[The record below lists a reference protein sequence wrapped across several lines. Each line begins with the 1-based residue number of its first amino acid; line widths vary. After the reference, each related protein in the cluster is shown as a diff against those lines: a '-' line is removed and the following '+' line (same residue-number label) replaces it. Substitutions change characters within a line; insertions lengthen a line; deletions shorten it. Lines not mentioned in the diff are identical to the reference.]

1 MNADAPERRMS
12 RLSRRSF
19 VGLATVAPSLLRAQT
34 SQERGREIA
43 NKTIYA
49 LGGDGF
55 RFMKT
60 RTEVGKAYTF
70 YREQITGLSPAHIYT
85 RYLDSGS
92 GIREEQRQVFGKK
105 QDDAVIL
112 TNDGAWEVTYR
123 GAKAL
128 PAERLKQFR
137 DTALH
142 DIFYILRARVDEP
155 GLVFEFKENDVVEN
169 APVAVVEIYDSE
181 NRNITVWIHSSTLL
195 PVRQRFTYWDPLI
208 NDRREE
214 VTHFT
219 KYREAGNGVMWPHD
233 IQRERDG
240 SKILELYSDKVT
252 VGDDFKPGMFD
263 RPAGVK

>member
-1 MNADAPERRMS
+1 MRR
-12 RLSRRSF
+12 RDFLT
-19 VGLATVAPSLLRAQT
+19 LAAGSPALLRAQT
-34 SQERGREIA
+34 AQQRGRDIA
-43 NKTIYA
+43 EKTIYA

-55 RFMKT
+55 RFMRT
-60 RTEVGKAYTF
+60 RTEIGKAYTF

-85 RYLDSGS
+85 RYVDTGD
-92 GIREEQRQVFGKK
+92 IREEQRQVFGKK

-112 TNDGAWEVTYR
+112 TGAGAWEVTYR

-142 DIFYILRARVDEP
+142 DIFYILRARRDEP

-169 APVAVVEIYDSE
+169 APVAVLEIYDAD
-181 NRNITVWIHSSTLL
+181 NRNVTAWIHSSTFL
-195 PVRQRFTYWDPLI
+195 PVRQRFTYWDPI
-208 NDRREE
+208 VSDRREE

-219 KYREAGNGVMWPHD
+219 KYRDAGNGVMWPHD

-240 SKILELYSDKVT
+240 MKILELYSDKVT
-252 VGDDFKPGMFD
+252 VGDEFKPGMFD